1 MTTEWELLWR
11 PPFGS
16 VGMVVSVVCG
26 LVILAL
32 CAFST
37 AGRPVWVRGAILGA
51 RLVAVSLVLLL
62 LWRPT
67 WRVADVTRGRDRV
80 VVLVDESASMS
91 LPGLRAGTSRMAH
104 VRQLLAGASVDEAER
119 GWLRGYAVDYFAY
132 GGGLRS
138 GGLRRS
144 SRRRLTK
151 PRDRPAKG
159 AATRLLAALEGVR
172 GRYRGRQL
180 AGVVVV
186 SDGRDTAQLRD
197 GLTEALVG
205 RLRRLD
211 APVNVV
217 PMGASSVRDVAVEQV
232 IPDDLAFVRNV
243 ARVRAQVLV
252 TGAGAGNRPVEVILR
267 SHGKVLQR
275 RMTTGTAERREVI
288 FELVPEKVGTLVG
301 EITATPLSG
310 EATVANNTRRFV
322 LKVVRDRVRVLQIAG
337 RPSWDVRF
345 LRQHLKR
352 DPNVDLV
359 SFFILRTH
367 LDVTYALPGEL
378 SLIEFPVRQLFSTH
392 LSSFDLVVM
401 QDFERYP
408 AEVGIYLDNIARY
421 VRDGGAL
428 AVLGGEHTLSR
439 GGFVGTRFA
448 QVLPVKLLPPGP
460 PSTLLSEDLFKPR
473 WTSLAEHHP
482 ITRAR
487 GLPSL
492 SGSGLR
498 GLPALEGLNR
508 VARAHGDTAVLA
520 VHPTLRGEDGRP
532 APVLAV
538 REVGRGRVLTLL
550 TDSSWLWR
558 FAAAGGAGAST
569 YDAFWQRAVRYLLGD
584 PEFDRLRVVT
594 GHHPYPADKPFGLT
608 ITASD
613 PKYLPLKDV
622 AVAYR
627 VMRTDRAPEIEVTSG
642 SGTTGD
648 GGELAVTLTLPPG
661 TFRLEAKGLLEGRSV
676 QAKGE
681 LVTEGQADELARV
694 APDSEL
700 LAAVAAT
707 TGGRVL
713 SSDTLARARL
723 HPPRIVR
730 LDNLRSEPLVG
741 NVWLLWVLI
750 VLALAAEWL
759 LRRRYAL
766 A

>member
-1 MTTEWELLWR
+1 
-11 PPFGS
+11 
-16 VGMVVSVVCG
+16 VG
-26 LVILAL
+26 LVASLVGALLILGL
-32 CAFST
+32 GYLST
-37 AGRPVWVRGAILGA
+37 AGRPVWVRGAIVTA

-67 WRVADVTRGRDRV
+67 WRVADVTRGRDRMA
-80 VVLVDESASMS
+80 VLLDESASMG
-91 LPGLRAGTSRMAH
+91 LPGKGAGRSRMADA
-104 VRQLLAGASVDEAER
+104 RRSLAGADGAER
-119 GWLRGYAVDYFAY
+119 GWLRRYAVDYFAY
-132 GGGLRS
+132 GN
-138 GGLRRS
+138 GLRRS
-144 SRRRLTK
+144 SRHVLQKTRE
-151 PRDRPAKG
+151 PKG
-159 AATRLLAALEGVR
+159 AGTRLLAALEALR

-186 SDGRDTAQLRD
+186 SDGRDTGQLQA
-197 GLTEALVG
+197 GLTPELVG
-205 RLRRLD
+205 RVKGLD
-211 APVNVV
+211 VPVNVV
-217 PMGASSVRDVAVEQV
+217 PMRAPSLRDVAVVRV

-243 ARVRAQVLV
+243 ARVRAELRVS
-252 TGAGAGNRPVEVILR
+252 GAGDQAVEVTLR
-267 SHGKVLQR
+267 SGGKVLQR
-275 RMTTGTAERREVI
+275 RLTTGTKEHREVI
-288 FELVPEKVGTLVG
+288 FELVPERVGTLVG
-301 EITATPLSG
+301 EVTATPLPG
-310 EATVANNTRRFV
+310 EATTANNTRRFV

-367 LDVTYALPGEL
+367 LDITYAMPGEM

-421 VRDGGAL
+421 VRGGGAL

-448 QVLPVKLLPPGP
+448 EVLPVKLLSPGP

-482 ITRAR
+482 ITRAG
-487 GLPSL
+487 GLPAL
-492 SGSGLR
+492 STERLR
-498 GLPALEGLNR
+498 TLPALEGFNR
-508 VARAHGDTAVLA
+508 VARAHRDAVVLA
-520 VHPTLRGEDGRP
+520 VHPTQRGPDGRP

-538 REVGRGRVLTLL
+538 REVERGRVLTLL
-550 TDSSWLWR
+550 TDSGWLWR
-558 FAAAGGAGAST
+558 FAAAGGASA

-594 GHHPYPADKPFGLT
+594 GHHPYPADQPFGIT

-613 PKYLPLKDV
+613 PKYLPQKSVLI
-622 AVAYR
+622 AYR
-627 VMRTDRAPEIEVTSG
+627 VVRTDRTPETEVTTG
-642 SGTTGD
+642 SGTTGES
-648 GGELAVTLTLPPG
+648 GELAVSLTLPPG
-661 TFRLEAKGLLEGRSV
+661 TFRVEAKGLLEGRSV
-676 QAKGE
+676 QARGE
-681 LVTEGQADELARV
+681 LVTEGRAAELARV
-694 APDSEL
+694 DPDAGL
-700 LAAVAAT
+700 LMAVAAA

-713 SSDTLARARL
+713 DPDGLARARV
-723 HPPRIVR
+723 HAPRVVR

-741 NVWLLWVLI
+741 NVWLLWGLI
-750 VLALAAEWL
+750 ALALGVEWL
-759 LRRRYAL
+759 LRRRYSL

>member
-16 VGMVVSVVCG
+16 VGLVVSVVVA
-26 LVILAL
+26 LLILAL
-32 CAFST
+32 GVLST
-37 AGRPVWVRGAILGA
+37 AGRPAWVRGAIFTA

-80 VVLVDESASMS
+80 AVLLDESASMG
-91 LPGLRAGTSRMAH
+91 LPGKRAGHSRMVDA
-104 VRQLLAGASVDEAER
+104 RRLLAKATPAER
-119 GWLRGYAVDYFAY
+119 KWLKRYAVDYFAF
-132 GGGLRS
+132 GD
-138 GGLRRS
+138 GLRRS
-144 SRRRLTK
+144 SRRSLTQASA
-151 PRDRPAKG
+151 PKG
-159 AATRLLAALEGVR
+159 AATRLMAALELLR

-186 SDGRDTAQLRD
+186 SDGRDTGQLQA
-197 GLTEALVG
+197 GLTPALAG
-205 RLRRLD
+205 RLKSLD

-217 PMGASSVRDVAVEQV
+217 PIRAPSLRDVAVVRV

-243 ARVRAQVLV
+243 ARVRAVV
-252 TGAGAGNRPVEVILR
+252 RVSGAGDRSVEVVLR
-267 SHGKVLQR
+267 SGGKVLQR
-275 RMTTGTAERREVI
+275 RMTTGSQDRREVI
-288 FELVPEKVGTLVG
+288 FELVPERVGTLVG
-301 EITATPLSG
+301 EVTATPLPG
-310 EATVANNTRRFV
+310 EATEANNTRRFV

-367 LDVTYALPGEL
+367 LDVTYAMPGEM

-392 LSSFDLVVM
+392 LASFDLVVM

-421 VRDGGAL
+421 VRGGGAL

-448 QVLPVKLLPPGP
+448 RILPVKLLRPGP
-460 PSTLLSEDLFKPR
+460 PSTLLSEELFKPR
-473 WTSLAEHHP
+473 WTTVAEHHP

-487 GLPSL
+487 GLPTL
-492 SGSGLR
+492 SIEQLR
-498 GLPALEGLNR
+498 TLPALEGFNR
-508 VARAHGDTAVLA
+508 VARAHGDAAVLA
-520 VHPTLRGEDGRP
+520 VHPTQRGEDGRP

-538 REVGRGRVLTLL
+538 REVERGRVLTLL

-558 FAAAGGAGAST
+558 FAGAGGASA

-594 GHHPYPADKPFGLT
+594 GHHPYPADRPFRIT

-613 PKYLPLKDV
+613 PKYLPAKGV
-622 AVAYR
+622 VVAYR
-627 VMRTDRAPEIEVTSG
+627 VVRTDRTPETEVTSG
-642 SGTTGD
+642 TGVT
-648 GGELAVTLTLPPG
+648 GGSGELPVTLTLPPG
-661 TFRLEAKGLLEGRSV
+661 SFRVEAKGVLEGRSV
-676 QAKGE
+676 KARGE
-681 LVTEGQADELARV
+681 LVTEGQAAELARV
-694 APDSEL
+694 APDPRL
-700 LAAVAAT
+700 LMAVAVA

-713 SSDTLARARL
+713 EPDGLALARL
-723 HPPRIVR
+723 HAPRIVR

-741 NVWLLWVLI
+741 NVWLLWGLI
-750 VLALAAEWL
+750 ALALGAEWL
-759 LRRRYAL
+759 LRRRYSL

>member
-1 MTTEWELLWR
+1 VTTEWELLWR

-16 VGMVVSVVCG
+16 AGLVISVVCG
-26 LVILAL
+26 LLILGL
-32 CAFST
+32 GVLST
-37 AGRPVWVRGAILGA
+37 AGRPLWVRGLIFVA

-80 VVLVDESASMS
+80 VVLVDESASM
-91 LPGLRAGTSRMAH
+91 GLSGTRAGISRMADA
-104 VRQLLAGASVDEAER
+104 RRLLAVGADGAQR
-119 GWLRGYAVDYFAY
+119 GWLRRYAVDYFAY
-132 GGGLRS
+132 GGGLR
-138 GGLRRS
+138 RS
-144 SRRRLTK
+144 SRRRLTQK
-151 PRDRPAKG
+151 RPPKG
-159 AATRLLAALEGVR
+159 ATTRLLAALEGLR

-186 SDGRDTAQLRD
+186 SDGRDTAALRA
-197 GLTEALVG
+197 GLTPSLAG
-205 RLRRLD
+205 RLRGLD
-211 APVNVV
+211 VPVNVV
-217 PMGASSVRDVAVEQV
+217 LLRTSSVRDVAVVRV

-252 TGAGAGNRPVEVILR
+252 TGALDRPVEVTLR
-267 SHGKVLQR
+267 SRGKILQR
-275 RMTTGTAERREVI
+275 RLTTGTAERREVV

-301 EITATPLSG
+301 EVTATPLPG
-310 EATVANNTRRFV
+310 EATHANNTRRFV

-408 AEVGIYLDNIARY
+408 AAVGIYLDNIAKY
-421 VRDGGAL
+421 VRGGGAL
-428 AVLGGEHTLSR
+428 ALLGGEHTLSR

-448 QVLPVKLLPPGP
+448 RILPVKLLPPGP
-460 PSTLLSEDLFKPR
+460 PSALLSEELFKPR

-492 SGSGLR
+492 PGSVLR

-558 FAAAGGAGAST
+558 FATAGGGGASA

-594 GHHPYPADKPFGLT
+594 GHHPYPADQPFRVS

-613 PKYLPLKDV
+613 PKYLPLKGIL
-622 AVAYR
+622 VAYR
-627 VMRTDRAPEIEVTSG
+627 VMRTDRSPETEVRSG
-642 SGTTGD
+642 SGTGTTGA

-661 TFRLEAKGLLEGRSV
+661 TFRLEAKGVMEGRSV
-676 QAKGE
+676 QAQGE
-681 LVTEGQADELARV
+681 LVTEGRAAELARV
-694 APDSEL
+694 ASDPGL
-700 LAAVAAT
+700 LTAVAAA

-713 SSDTLARARL
+713 SPDTLARARL
-723 HPPRIVR
+723 HPPRVVR

-741 NVWLLWVLI
+741 NVWLLWGLI
-750 VLALAAEWL
+750 ALALAGEWL
-759 LRRRYAL
+759 LRRRYSL